1 MLVLTPMGPSLDLAP
16 PLSTVVLVIDG
27 VIITDALALF
37 GTCKVFEEI
46 SDKSTVVL

>member
-1 MLVLTPMGPSLDLAP
+1 MLVLAPMGSFLDLAP
-16 PLSTVVLVIDG
+16 SLSTVVLVVDG

-37 GTCKVFEEI
+37 GTCKVFKEI